1 MSETA
6 GPMSSRTLE
15 QDVCADTRAT
25 WQKLLERI
33 PYARRLGLAIHQSGT
48 GMEVHLPYRD
58 ALIGNIMLPAVH
70 GGAIG
75 GLIEITARIAA
86 QSRDAQARR
95 PRIFDCN
102 VDYLR
107 SARARSTYAAA
118 EIVRQGRRTTLVH
131 VSCWQE
137 RASTPVAHGRVQL
150 LFESAPGVKPGKT
163 NGT

>member
-6 GPMSSRTLE
+6 GSMSSKTLE
-15 QDVCADTRAT
+15 QAMHADTQAT
-25 WQKLLERI
+25 WQRLLERI
-33 PYARRLGLAIHQSGT
+33 PYARHIGLEIQHSGT
-48 GMEVHLPYRD
+48 RVQVHLPYRD
-58 ALIGNIMLPAVH
+58 ALIGNIMLPALH

-75 GLIEITARIAA
+75 GLIEITARVAA

-95 PRIFDCN
+95 PRILDCN

-118 EIVRQGRRTTLVH
+118 EIVRHGRRTTLVH

-150 LFESAPGVKPGKT
+150 LFETAPGGKT
-163 NGT
+163 REEQ